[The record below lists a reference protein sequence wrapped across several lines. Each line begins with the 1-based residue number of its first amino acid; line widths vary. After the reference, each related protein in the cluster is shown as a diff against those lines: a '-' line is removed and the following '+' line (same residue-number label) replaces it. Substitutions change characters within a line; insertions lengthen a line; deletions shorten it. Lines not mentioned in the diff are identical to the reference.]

1 MKNIII
7 IVTAVAISVATLQ
20 CGSSS
25 SSTSGTGSAK
35 SNIGAV
41 VSNWKIGIQTWTFRM
56 FTLQEAIAKADSA
69 GVKNIE
75 AFWGQRLSR
84 DLNDTFGIRLSQSG
98 RAALKDMLKSKGISM
113 TAMGVISPRS
123 REEWVQAFELA
134 KEFGL
139 SYITSEPRK
148 DLWDMIDSLAGN
160 YRIRVAI
167 HEHGRPNPYWHPD
180 SVLAAIK
187 NHPNLACCADL
198 GHWARSGLDPVDCL
212 KKLEGHVIGV
222 HLKDIATFND
232 LKAADVPVG
241 KGVINYPAVFDELA
255 RQRFSGML
263 SIEQESNWYA
273 SLPDVIN
280 TVKYYNS
287 QVSRLSTAKA
297 SE

>member
-7 IVTAVAISVATLQ
+7 IVIALVISLSLSQ
-20 CGSSS
+20 CKS
-25 SSTSGTGSAK
+25 SSTASAGNTK
-35 SNIGAV
+35 GQNKGDV
-41 VSNWKIGIQTWTFRM
+41 TSNWQIGIQTWTFRM
-56 FTLQEAIAKADSA
+56 FTLEEAIEKADSA

-75 AFWGQRLSR
+75 AFWGQRLSKNG
-84 DLNDTFGIRLSQSG
+84 NDTFGIRLSPAG
-98 RAALKDMLKSKGISM
+98 RAALKEMLKSKGVSI
-113 TAMGVISPRS
+113 TAMGVISPRT
-123 REEWVQAFELA
+123 REEWVLAFVLA

-139 SYITSEPRK
+139 SYITSEPFK
-148 DLWDMIDSLAGN
+148 DQWDMIDSLAGKN
-160 YRIRVAI
+160 GIKVAI
-167 HEHGRPNPYWHPD
+167 HEHPRPNRYWHPD

-232 LKAADVPVG
+232 VKAPDVPVG

-263 SIEQESNWYA
+263 SIEQESNWYH
-273 SLPDVIN
+273 SLPEVIN
-280 TVKYYNS
+280 TVSYYNS
-287 QVSRLSTAKA
+287 QVNRLSGANK
-297 SE
+297 

>member
-7 IVTAVAISVATLQ
+7 IFIVVATGITTLQ

-25 SSTSGTGSAK
+25 SSSGTATASSK
-35 SNIGAV
+35 SNSAV
-41 VSNWKIGIQTWTFRM
+41 GNWKLGIQTWTFRM

-69 GVKNIE
+69 GVKHLE
-75 AFWGQRLSR
+75 AFWGQRLSK
-84 DLNDTFGIRLSQSG
+84 DLNDTFGIRLSPSG
-98 RAALKDMLKSKGISM
+98 RAALKDMLKSKGISL
-113 TAMGVISPRS
+113 TAMGVISPRT
-123 REEWVQAFELA
+123 RAEWEQAFELA

-148 DLWDMIDSLAGN
+148 DLWDMIDSLAGS
-160 YRIRVAI
+160 YRIKVAI

-187 NHPNLACCADL
+187 NHPNLECCADL

>member
-1 MKNIII
+1 MKNIIN
-7 IVTAVAISVATLQ
+7 IVTALAISFAAVQ
-20 CGSSS
+20 CSSSS
-25 SSTSGTGSAK
+25 SSTRGTKASSSNSGE
-35 SNIGAV
+35 V
-41 VSNWKIGIQTWTFRM
+41 VNNWKIGIQTWTFRM

-69 GVKNIE
+69 GVKNLE
-75 AFWGQRLSR
+75 AFWGQRLSK
-84 DLNDTFGIRLSQSG
+84 DLNDTFGIRLSPSG
-98 RAALKDMLKSKGISM
+98 RAALKDMLKSKGMSI
-113 TAMGVISPRS
+113 TAMGVISPRT
-123 REEWVQAFELA
+123 REDWIQAFELA

-139 SYITSEPRK
+139 SYITSEPLK
-148 DLWDMIDSLAGN
+148 HLWDMIDSLAGH
-160 YRIRVAI
+160 YGIRVAI

-255 RQRFSGML
+255 RQRFNGML
-263 SIEQESNWYA
+263 SIEQESNWYN
-273 SLPDVIN
+273 SLPEVTN
-280 TVKYYNS
+280 TVRYYHSEVN
-287 QVSRLSTAKA
+287 RLSKR
-297 SE
+297 E

>member
-7 IVTAVAISVATLQ
+7 IVIAVAISVTTLQ

-25 SSTSGTGSAK
+25 SSTSGTGSAR

-75 AFWGQRLSR
+75 PFWGQRLSK
-84 DLNDTFGIRLSQSG
+84 DLNDTFGIRLSPSG

-148 DLWDMIDSLAGN
+148 DLWDLIDSLAGN
-160 YRIRVAI
+160 YGIRVAI

-263 SIEQESNWYA
+263 SIEQESNWYE
-273 SLPDVIN
+273 SLPDVTN
-280 TVKYYNS
+280 TVKYYHS
-287 QVSRLSTAKA
+287 QVGRLSNTKA

>member
-1 MKNIII
+1 MRNIII
-7 IVTAVAISVATLQ
+7 IAICLATSLSFVH
-20 CGSSS
+20 CKSSS
-25 SSTSGTGSAK
+25 PASAGNNARPQNNGDVTG
-35 SNIGAV
+35 
-41 VSNWKIGIQTWTFRM
+41 NWQIGIQTWTFRM
-56 FTLQEAIAKADSA
+56 FTLEEAIEKADSA

-75 AFWGQRLSR
+75 AFWGQRLSGSG
-84 DLNDTFGIRLSQSG
+84 NDTFGIRLSPAG
-98 RAALKDMLKSKGISM
+98 RATLKDMLKSKGVSI
-113 TAMGVISPRS
+113 TAMGVISPRT
-123 REEWVQAFELA
+123 REEWVLAFVLA

-139 SYITSEPRK
+139 SYITSEPFK
-148 DLWDMIDSLAGN
+148 HQWDMIDSLAGQN
-160 YRIRVAI
+160 GIKVAI
-167 HEHGRPNPYWHPD
+167 HEHARPNRYWHPD

-232 LKAADVPVG
+232 VKAADVPVG

-263 SIEQESNWYA
+263 SIEQESNWYH

-280 TVKYYNS
+280 TVSYYRS
-287 QVSRLSTAKA
+287 QVDRLAKVKQ
-297 SE
+297 

>member
-41 VSNWKIGIQTWTFRM
+41 VSNWKIGIQTSTFRM

-84 DLNDTFGIRLSQSG
+84 DLNYTFGIRLSQSG

>member
-7 IVTAVAISVATLQ
+7 IVITLATGITTLR

-25 SSTSGTGSAK
+25 SSSGTAGTGAN
-35 SNIGAV
+35 SNSV
-41 VSNWKIGIQTWTFRM
+41 VSNWKLGIQTWTFRM
-56 FTLQEAIAKADSA
+56 FTLQEAIAKTDSA
-69 GVKNIE
+69 GVKHLE
-75 AFWGQRLSR
+75 AFWGQRLSK
-84 DLNDTFGIRLSQSG
+84 DLNDTFGIRLSSSG
-98 RAALKDMLKSKGISM
+98 RAALKDMLKSKGISI
-113 TAMGVISPRS
+113 TAMGVISPRT
-123 REEWVQAFELA
+123 RAEWVQAFELA

-287 QVSRLSTAKA
+287 QVNRLSTAKA